1 VKTYAFIFA
10 RGGSKGVARKNIR
23 SLAGK
28 PLLVYSIELAKKIEL
43 IDKVF
48 VSTEDP
54 EIANVALDNGVNVI
68 DRPGE
73 LALDDTPE
81 WLVWQHA
88 IEWIQERGDDFDV
101 FLSLPATSPL
111 RNSDDVLHCLCRLD
125 AKTDVVVT
133 ITESSRSPW
142 FNMVK
147 ISKEG
152 AVSLLLSGGNYT
164 QRQTTPKTYDITTV
178 AYVSRPQFILN
189 NNGLWGK
196 RVGGVKIPIERALDI
211 DTEFDLE
218 IAEFLMKRQLT
229 ATGVI

>member
-1 VKTYAFIFA
+1 MKTYAFIFA

-101 FLSLPATSPL
+101 FLVSTNPW
-111 RNSDDVLHCLCRLD
+111 VLSFEARQAAYPRL
-125 AKTDVVVT
+125 TF
-133 ITESSRSPW
+133 P
-142 FNMVK
+142 
-147 ISKEG
+147 G
-152 AVSLLLSGGNYT
+152 
-164 QRQTTPKTYDITTV
+164 
-178 AYVSRPQFILN
+178 
-189 NNGLWGK
+189 
-196 RVGGVKIPIERALDI
+196 
-211 DTEFDLE
+211 
-218 IAEFLMKRQLT
+218 
-229 ATGVI
+229 